1 MSRVVVN
8 EIQAKVGND
17 ISFNDAAKIDTL
29 KGKTTAGSITVQGEG
44 TATTNLQ
51 QGLAK
56 VWCAYRGNGE
66 ALNDSLNVSGL
77 TDHANGDD
85 THSFTNNM
93 SHANYCYAGSVLVE
107 YAASG
112 NATYTLNTKEDT
124 DRSSGYRGTGSHRLQ
139 SAYTNASTHFQVGDW
154 GAQDGECTA
163 ITHGDLA

>member
-1 MSRVVVN
+1 MSTLIATDIQGHDDGGTNAKLHKNSTAVSEGGVN
-8 EIQAKVGND
+8 
-17 ISFNDAAKIDTL
+17 
-29 KGKTTAGSITVQGEG
+29 
-44 TATTNLQ
+44 TTNIT

-56 VWCAYRGNGE
+56 VWCAYRGTGE
-66 ALNDSLNVSGL
+66 ALNDSLNVSSL

-112 NATYTLNTKEDT
+112 NATYCLNTKEDT

-139 SAYTNASTHFQVGDW
+139 AAYTNASTHFQIGDW
-154 GAQDGECTA
+154 GLEDGENTA

>member
-1 MSRVVVN
+1 MSTIFAN
-8 EIQAKVGND
+8 KIKNNAGGN
-17 ISFNDAAKIDTL
+17 NVKINQLSGID
-29 KGKTTAGSITVQGEG
+29 TAGSILVTGEG
-44 TATTNLQ
+44 NNITTNLQ

-93 SHANYCYAGSVLVE
+93 AHTNYCYAGSVLVE

-139 SAYTNASTHFQVGDW
+139 SAYTNASTHFQIGDW

>member
-1 MSRVVVN
+1 MSTIFANNIKNISGGGNVN
-8 EIQAKVGND
+8 INQLSG
-17 ISFNDAAKIDTL
+17 ID
-29 KGKTTAGSITVQGEG
+29 TAGSILVTGEG
-44 TATTNLQ
+44 NSTTTNLQ

-66 ALNDSLNVSGL
+66 FLNDSLNVSGL

-93 SHANYCYAGSVLVE
+93 SHTNYCYAGSVLCE
-107 YAASG
+107 YASPG
-112 NATYTLNTKEDT
+112 NATYTLNTKEDVN
-124 DRSSGYRGTGSHRLQ
+124 RANGYRATGSHRLQ
-139 SAYTNASTHFQVGDW
+139 SSYTNASQHFITGDW

>member
-1 MSRVVVN
+1 MSTIFANNIKNISGGNNVN
-8 EIQAKVGND
+8 INQLSG
-17 ISFNDAAKIDTL
+17 ID
-29 KGKTTAGSITVQGEG
+29 TAGSITVQGEG

-66 ALNDSLNVSGL
+66 ALNDSLNVSSL

-93 SHANYCYAGSVLVE
+93 AHTNYCYAGSVLVE

-112 NATYTLNTKEDT
+112 NATYALNTKEDT
-124 DRSSGYRGTGSHRLQ
+124 NRSSGYRGTGSHRLQ
-139 SAYTNASTHFQVGDW
+139 AAYTNASQHFIVGDW
-154 GAQDGECTA
+154 GAEDGENTA